1 MLYKSTLNQSQA
13 VNLAQAVIR
22 SRPSDGGL
30 YLPDHFPVIPAAF
43 FMNFADM
50 DFADIAYVLG
60 NSLFGDDLPAA
71 DIKRVVDQAFSFQVP
86 VVKLSDSLF
95 SIELFHGPTL
105 AFKDFGARFMARML
119 EQMHLSRQGTHK
131 KLHVLIATT
140 GNTGA
145 AVANGFRGI
154 EGAEVYVLFPK
165 GLGASRQEAQF
176 TTLGKNV
183 HAFEVQGSIDDC
195 QAMVAQAFSDA
206 DLRNRV
212 ALTSA
217 NSVNV
222 LRLLPQ
228 IFYYFY
234 ALARIKA
241 SVGHDTPVTV
251 AVPAGNLGNLTA
263 AIASRRMGLKIDRI
277 IACEN
282 SNNYLSDFLSSGND
296 NIHRAKPTLA
306 PAADKG
312 HPTNISRLLS
322 LCGNNAAVLRRE
334 VEPYS
339 FSDADIIR
347 AVNECYD
354 RFGYTIDPH
363 TALAYNGIARCLR
376 PGETGLMLATAHPAK
391 SLTAMNAITGR
402 PMELPLQLTRFM
414 GGEDRRVRIQP
425 NYSILR
431 KAILEND

>member
-13 VNLAQAVIR
+13 VNLAQAVIE

-30 YLPDHFPVIPAAF
+30 YLPDRFPVIPAAF

-71 DIKRVVDQAFSFQVP
+71 DIKHVVDSAFDFPVP
-86 VVKLSDSLF
+86 VVRLSDRLF
-95 SIELFHGPTL
+95 AIELFHGPTL

-119 EQMHLSRQGTHK
+119 QQMHLSTRGSHR

-145 AVANGFRGI
+145 AIANGFRGI
-154 EGAEVYVLFPK
+154 EGAEVYVLFPR

-176 TTLGKNV
+176 TTLGRNV
-183 HAFEVQGSIDDC
+183 HAFEVQGTIDDC
-195 QAMVAQAFSDA
+195 QAMVAQAFSDPA
-206 DLRNRV
+206 LRGRV
-212 ALTSA
+212 AMTSA

-234 ALARIKA
+234 AVARIKA
-241 SVGHDTPVTV
+241 LTGHDSPLAV
-251 AVPAGNLGNLTA
+251 AIPSGNLGNLTA
-263 AIASRRMGLKIDRI
+263 AVASRRMGLKIGRL

-282 SNNYLSDFLSSGND
+282 ANNYLTDFLSTGND
-296 NIHRAKPTLA
+296 NIHRANPTLA

-312 HPTNISRLLS
+312 HPTNIPRLLS
-322 LCGNNAAVLRRE
+322 LCGNSPERLNQE
-334 VEPYS
+334 VEAYS
-339 FSDADIIR
+339 FSDAEIIG
-347 AVNECYD
+347 VINECYD
-354 RFGYTIDPH
+354 RFRYTIDPH
-363 TALAYNGIARCLR
+363 TALAYCGLSRSLR
-376 PGETGLMLATAHPAK
+376 PDETGLILATAHPAK

-402 PMELPLQLTRFM
+402 PMDLPLQLTRFM
-414 GGEDRRVRIQP
+414 GAPDLRVSIQP
-425 NYSILR
+425 NYSLLR
-431 KAILEND
+431 NAILDND